1 MIKHLKFFSAIM
13 LSIFLLAS
21 CGSKTTNNK
30 EVENTSE
37 EKETITSTAKVQS
50 INLEESNVHW
60 KGEMLGMYSHE
71 GNIDLSKAELLMAD
85 GKIAGGSFEVDMTTM
100 VPTDD
105 NFNPAEG
112 KTADKLVGHLS
123 SPDFFDVENHA
134 TASFKINSVDGST
147 ATGTLTVRGK
157 SGEETVENITVNE
170 DGSVT
175 GELKFNR
182 KNYDVA
188 FDHPMKEMVLSNT
201 INLKITLVT
210 N

>member
-175 GELKFNR
+175 GELKLT
-182 KNYDVA
+182 
-188 FDHPMKEMVLSNT
+188 E
-201 INLKITLVT
+201 KITMLLLIIQ
-210 N
+210 